1 MAYIGKINK
10 STSTLATQTM
20 DSMTGDGTTTT
31 LSLTSTPA
39 NVNDV
44 SI

>member
-10 STSTLATQTM
+10 STSTLATHTM

-31 LSLTSTPA
+31 
-39 NVNDV
+39 
-44 SI
+44 